1 MVQYNGIATKAQAPA
16 KKPIAA
22 VDMRHRP
29 LRGAGLSAQPFVG
42 VHSRK
47 DPGVL
52 RQPFAVRQVSTVLVF
67 ADGTFIPARCIR
79 ENPPFDGYP
88 LREGAGAQRIAT
100 GEA

>member
-16 KKPIAA
+16 KWPTAA

-29 LRGAGLSAQPFVG
+29 LRGAGLSAQPFVE

-47 DPGVL
+47 GPSVV
-52 RQPFAVRQVSTVLVF
+52 RQTFAVRRVSIVLVF

-79 ENPPFDGYP
+79 ANPPFDSYP